1 MNHPIRRPGF
11 NAWLALAAL
20 AMIVSLSPSRRAAA
34 DDAKAR
40 DDGALAPLYT
50 SASRFPGGEGARSLE
65 AWKKLAPDAEQVT
78 IRSTADGSE
87 QHAFFEDPKTSGPK
101 PLLVVLH
108 SWSLD
113 WKQNLGIPYE
123 VYAKRH
129 GWAFIHPD
137 FRGPYRRP
145 EAAASDLVAQD
156 IVDAVAWAEKHADI
170 DTSRIYL
177 AGFSGGGM
185 TALAMAGRRPDLWA
199 GVVAWAPVYDIPD
212 WYDYNAKHFPGRHYK
227 RYIEGVCGGAPRP
240 GTDAF
245 RACHDRSPIALLD
258 RAREAGVPVYIGAG
272 VSDDVV
278 PPEHAIRAFDQL
290 ADPDGRIPEDAYR
303 HVARAAA
310 EAPRASARAF
320 ARAGS
325 RLFLEK
331 TSGKATIALFRGV
344 HDIVYDPGL
353 AWLRAQRRAPTASA
367 DPAAKPAR

>member
-1 MNHPIRRPGF
+1 MMHSTRRT
-11 NAWLALAAL
+11 NWLAWLALAAL
-20 AMIVSLSPSRRAAA
+20 VALAPSRHASA
-34 DDAKAR
+34 DPAPEH
-40 DDGALAPLYT
+40 DGDALAPLYT
-50 SASRFPGGEGARSLE
+50 CATRFPGGEGARSLD
-65 AWKKLAPDAEQVT
+65 AWRRLAPEAKQVT
-78 IRSTADGSE
+78 IPSTADGTE
-87 QHAFFEDPKTSGPK
+87 QRAFFYAPETHGPK

-145 EAAASDLVAQD
+145 EAAASDLVVQD
-156 IVDAVAWAEKHADI
+156 IVDAVEWAKKHTDV

-185 TALAMAGRRPDLWA
+185 TALAMAARRPDLWA

-212 WYDYNAKHFPGRHYK
+212 WYEYNAKHFPGRHYA

-240 GTDAF
+240 GTKAF
-245 RACHDRSPIALLD
+245 DACHDRSPSALLD
-258 RAREAGVPVYIGAG
+258 RARRAGVPVYIGVG

-278 PPEHAIRAFDQL
+278 PPAQAVRAFDQL
-290 ADPDGRIPEDAYR
+290 ADPEDR
-303 HVARAAA
+303 LPDDVCRRAAHAA
-310 EAPRASARAF
+310 EDAPRASARAF

-325 RLFLEK
+325 RLFLER
-331 TSGKATIALFRGV
+331 TSGKVTIAVFRGV

-353 AWLRAQRRAPTASA
+353 AWLRAQRRPATAKAEPASSA
-367 DPAAKPAR
+367 QPAH